1 MILIFLVVLAYLG
14 KNLAILRRV
23 STLLCL
29 RSHSDGFYSIMARP
43 LSPTGDNFGI
53 GITGQNF
60 DPTHLA
66 DPAKAV
72 EFIKAE
78 TGRVDLEFGEFTW
91 LSHFRYGQ

>member
-1 MILIFLVVLAYLG
+1 
-14 KNLAILRRV
+14 
-23 STLLCL
+23 
-29 RSHSDGFYSIMARP
+29 MARP

-78 TGRVDLEFGEFTW
+78 TGRVDLELASLRGSLISGMVNRSYTY
-91 LSHFRYGQ
+91 LNDNHYTSQAKHTDGQQNSRGRRFCCGW